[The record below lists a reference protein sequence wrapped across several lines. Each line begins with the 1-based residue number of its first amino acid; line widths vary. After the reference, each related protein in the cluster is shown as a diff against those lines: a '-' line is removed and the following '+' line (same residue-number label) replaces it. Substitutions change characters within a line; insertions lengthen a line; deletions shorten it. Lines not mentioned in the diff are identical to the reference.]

1 MPTNLT
7 LLRYVFFGIIVNNT
21 NSLVQGRQRYT
32 VTGVVRFLPER
43 LGARVA
49 PGSWSHPADDSPTQR
64 ATPASGALTLYV
76 CLARYGIGEC
86 VERCEKS
93 KRIIAIKV
101 ATVISAVV
109 RGAVKQQCQVADRWC
124 QQRNLRIRE
133 RGQSIQLG
141 GFELAA
147 MGNASSAPQGL
158 FRRCGQRWCQRS
170 SVIPIVIPWTQKSV
184 SRSVNCG
191 SPEPNSG
198 LSWNCE
204 ELTFR
209 SMESVAVTTSD
220 Q

>member
-49 PGSWSHPADDSPTQR
+49 PGSWSHPADDSLTQR

-141 GFELAA
+141 GFEQTA
-147 MGNASSAPQGL
+147 MGN
-158 FRRCGQRWCQRS
+158 RCRGQRIPGCLGAARSIPQMRAEVVSAFQRDTNS
-170 SVIPIVIPWTQKSV
+170 HSLD
-184 SRSVNCG
+184 
-191 SPEPNSG
+191 PEIGVP
-198 LSWNCE
+198 
-204 ELTFR
+204 
-209 SMESVAVTTSD
+209 
-220 Q
+220 